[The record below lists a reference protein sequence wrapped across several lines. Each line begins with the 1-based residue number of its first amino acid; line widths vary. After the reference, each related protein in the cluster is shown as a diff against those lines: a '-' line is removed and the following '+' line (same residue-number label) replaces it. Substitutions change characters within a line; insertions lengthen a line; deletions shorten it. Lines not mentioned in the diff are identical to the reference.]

1 MISLGAAAFWISLAA
16 VLIASGWF
24 KSRSEAQK
32 HETLRRMIEKTG
44 TVDPAQMSELFRPSG
59 PQSGW
64 TNPELWKMPLSPP
77 GENRKAA
84 MIVGGIFISIA
95 AGLAAVALIL
105 GSTGVMTPNDST
117 TGFAVAAMIAM
128 FGLGMFGVSRFA
140 DPPPPKDPKDGGG
153 AAR

>member
-59 PQSGW
+59 PPSGW
-64 TNPELWKMPLSPP
+64 TNPELWRTPVSPP
-77 GENRKAA
+77 GHNRKAA
-84 MIVGGIFISIA
+84 MVVGGLLVSIG
-95 AGLAAVALIL
+95 AGLAVVSLIL
-105 GSTGVMTPNDST
+105 DAAGVFSPQDSA
-117 TGFAVAAMIAM
+117 TGFAVAVMIAV
-128 FGLGMFGVSRFA
+128 FGLGLFAVSRFA

-153 AAR
+153 TAR